1 MMFKVPKLSKAG
13 KDSANISRTIR
24 FTEDLFDEYNR
35 IAEET
40 GVSFNSLVLS
50 AMKYAL
56 NNLEIVDENVDNNNE
71 DSKN

>member
-1 MMFKVPKLSKAG
+1 MFKVHKLSKAG

-35 IAEET
+35 IADET